1 MMNKKIISA
10 AVAAAIGLATPVVMH
25 FEGLRT
31 AAYSD
36 PVGIPT
42 ICWGHTGA
50 EVKLGQKKSSDACKD
65 LLTADLITANRAIDA
80 CVTVPLTANQR
91 GAFASFTFNVGGG
104 KFCRS
109 SLLKK
114 LNAGDTAGACAELS
128 RWVYAGGEK
137 LPGLVRRRA
146 AERALCEQTS

>member
-31 AAYSD
+31 AAYPD
-36 PVGIPT
+36 PIGIPT

-50 EVKLGQKKSSDACKD
+50 EVKLGQKNSVEACKD
-65 LLTADLITANRAIDA
+65 LLTADLLTANRAIDA

-104 KFCRS
+104 TFCRS

-114 LNAGDTAGACAELS
+114 LNAGDAAGACAELS
-128 RWVYAGGEK
+128 KWVYAGGEK

>member
-50 EVKLGQKKSSDACKD
+50 EVRLGQKNSVEACKD
-65 LLTADLITANRAIDA
+65 LLIADLLTANRAIDA

-114 LNAGDTAGACAELS
+114 LNAGDAAGACAELS

-146 AERALCEQTS
+146 TERALCEQAS